1 MLKEFLRRDEGSELL
16 EAAFVLP
23 IFVLVMLA
31 AVNLGM
37 VVYAGQMANEA
48 ARHGVRMGS
57 VSQSNQ
63 AGIAVSA
70 AQDFAQTAF
79 AVGHPRVDVL
89 APGGL
94 LGSKL
99 KLRVTYTVPN
109 FLAGLGSLFPG
120 IPSGQ
125 FVVSGEATM
134 RQEGWLR

>member
-1 MLKEFLRRDEGSELL
+1 MLKKLLRRDEGSELL

-23 IFVLVMLA
+23 LFVLVMLA

-57 VSQSNQ
+57 VAQANQ
-63 AGIAVSA
+63 VSIAVSA
-70 AQDFAQTAF
+70 AKDFADTAF

-99 KLRVTYTVPN
+99 KLKVTYTVPN